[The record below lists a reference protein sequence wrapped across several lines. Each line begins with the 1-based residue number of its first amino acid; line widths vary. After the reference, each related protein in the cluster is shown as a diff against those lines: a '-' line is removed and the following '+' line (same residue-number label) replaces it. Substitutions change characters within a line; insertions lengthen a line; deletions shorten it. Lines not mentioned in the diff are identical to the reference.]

1 MPQEIHCHCAKPF
14 LAGAVY
20 SFFDCN
26 TGASTIDQMCLRCHH
41 YRRVENFPLVPS
53 PARLYTLQ
61 ESEAA
66 QALFVMKD
74 RRRIVLN

>member
-14 LAGAVY
+14 LAGAVR

-26 TGASTIDQMCLRCHH
+26 TGASTIDQMCLRCHR

-53 PARLYTLQ
+53 PALYNSKETDIAHTLV
-61 ESEAA
+61 S
-66 QALFVMKD
+66 MKD